1 MTDQEGGPH
10 VAVTNSDYVAVA
22 AAGGSATVN
31 VYTAAP
37 PLDPAVT
44 IREDVAAVLEVLG
57 SKNVLYAGLDDELWR
72 YVFESLH
79 GLRNLIAEVNGK
91 LRVRGPN
98 DVCSTLRFMVR
109 AISRYLADHEATY
122 QRYLGQHGGFEPGW
136 AHVEREWL
144 LAQKGRP
151 ADDLLLL
158 RTGLATCVDHLNGYA
173 DTGKTI
179 DWPSEAWIARYWMD
193 WARQRE

>member
-1 MTDQEGGPH
+1 MTEQERPS

-22 AAGGSATVN
+22 AAGGSAMVN

-44 IREDVAAVLEVLG
+44 MREDVAAVLEVLE
-57 SKNVLYAGLDDELWR
+57 SKNVLVAGLDNELWR

-79 GLRNLIAEVNGK
+79 GLRDLLAGLSGR

-98 DVCSTLRFMVR
+98 DVSSTLQFMVR
-109 AISRYLADHEATY
+109 AISRYLADHEAPY
-122 QRYLGQHGGFEPGW
+122 QRYLDQHGGFEPGW

-144 LAQKGRP
+144 LAEKGRP

-158 RTGLATCVDHLNGYA
+158 RTGLATCVAHLNGYA
-173 DTGKTI
+173 DSGKAL
-179 DWPSEAWIARYWMD
+179 DWPNEAWIARYWMD
-193 WARQRE
+193 WARERG